1 MKQFKP
7 SIEEDLN
14 RLHTVTLTEG
24 QISTILFILEDAV
37 EGERG
42 NVNCDDDEE
51 DTFMKDIDSIF
62 ETLEGKLDEYYSN
75 EEKVIYRGTANP
87 NATNSEMDGYRIIPG
102 SSGFDSHYEEYS
114 K

>member
-1 MKQFKP
+1 MNQFKP

-14 RLHTVTLTEG
+14 RLHTVNLTEG

-37 EGERG
+37 EGEMG

-62 ETLEGKLDEYYSN
+62 ETLEGVVDAFYSQ
-75 EEKVIYRGTANP
+75 EKVKKLPCN
-87 NATNSEMDGYRIIPG
+87 DLKIIPPNPYVK
-102 SSGFDSHYEEYS
+102 DSPSLPERY
-114 K
+114 

>member
-1 MKQFKP
+1 MNQFKP

-14 RLHTVTLTEG
+14 RLHTVNLTEG

-51 DTFMKDIDSIF
+51 DTFMKDIDCIF
-62 ETLEGKLDEYYSN
+62 ETLEGAVDN
-75 EEKVIYRGTANP
+75 
-87 NATNSEMDGYRIIPG
+87 
-102 SSGFDSHYEEYS
+102 FYS
-114 K
+114 KVEAAQSKQPTPEWED

>member
-1 MKQFKP
+1 MNLFKP

-14 RLHTVTLTEG
+14 RLHTVNLTEG
-24 QISTILFILEDAV
+24 QISTILYVLEGAMQGSDDYD
-37 EGERG
+37 E
-42 NVNCDDDEE
+42 DDE
-51 DTFMKDIDSIF
+51 FSKDIDSIF

-75 EEKVIYRGTANP
+75 QEEVIYRGTANP

-102 SSGFDSHYEEYS
+102 SSVFDSHYEEYS

>member
-1 MKQFKP
+1 MNQFKP

-14 RLHTVTLTEG
+14 RLHTVNLTEG

-62 ETLEGKLDEYYSN
+62 ETLEGVVDAFYSQ
-75 EEKVIYRGTANP
+75 EKVKKLPCN
-87 NATNSEMDGYRIIPG
+87 DLKIIPPNPYVK
-102 SSGFDSHYEEYS
+102 DSPSLPERY
-114 K
+114 

>member
-1 MKQFKP
+1 MNQFKP

-14 RLHTVTLTEG
+14 RLHTVNLTEG

-62 ETLEGKLDEYYSN
+62 ETLEGVVDAFYSQ
-75 EEKVIYRGTANP
+75 EKVKKLPCNYLK
-87 NATNSEMDGYRIIPG
+87 IIPPNPYVK
-102 SSGFDSHYEEYS
+102 DSPSLPERY
-114 K
+114 